1 MQINTEYRKGILFI
15 RLIGRLDNGSF
26 LDDINKLIE
35 EIGIMYIVLNLTKVS
50 NVSLDS
56 IGYIIE
62 YNNQILKKKKHLF
75 ICDTT
80 DIRNRLFINI
90 IPKLNRETEAF
101 SLI

>member
-1 MQINTEYRKGILFI
+1 MQINTEYRKGILFV
-15 RLIGRLDNGSF
+15 RLVGRLDNGSF

-35 EIGIMYIVLNLTKVS
+35 EVGIKYIVLNLTKVS

-56 IGYIIE
+56 IGYIID

-75 ICDTT
+75 ICDIT
-80 DIRNRLFINI
+80 DIRDRLFKDI
-90 IPKLNRETEAF
+90 IPKLREEIEAF